1 MKKEDLKLCDVV
13 ELGDG
18 SRYILIK
25 GDFDI
30 NKTVLMNTETGCYL
44 NFDYYR
50 DDLTHGHNSSWD
62 IMKVKHFKYSGD
74 AFRTLG
80 MIKNRSAC
88 PFSWDWERGLEYY
101 NGKLVCVE
109 SSSSVYMTKGKIC
122 KSENGKIYDDEG
134 DLWRM
139 EIKNLEHLHNTTSCR
154 FIELVED

>member
-13 ELGDG
+13 ELGNG
-18 SRYILIK
+18 SKYILIK

-30 NKTVLMNTETGCYL
+30 NKTVLMNTGTGCYL

-50 DDLTHGHNSSWD
+50 DDLTHGYNSSWN
-62 IMKVKHFKYSGD
+62 IMRVKHFKYSGD
-74 AFRTLG
+74 AFRALG
-80 MIKNRSAC
+80 MIKYRSAYS
-88 PFSWDWERGLEYY
+88 FDWDWERGLEYY

-109 SSSSVYMTKGKIC
+109 SSSVNMTKGKIY

-134 DLWRM
+134 GLWRM

>member
-1 MKKEDLKLCDVV
+1 MKKEDLKPCDVV
-13 ELGDG
+13 ELKNGEVKIMLHGIFEDNVVAFMDIKNG
-18 SRYILIK
+18 RYVSF
-25 GDFDI
+25 GEY
-30 NKTVLMNTETGCYL
+30 N
-44 NFDYYR
+44 
-50 DDLTHGHNSSWD
+50 DDLFHKEHQNFD

-101 NGKLVCVE
+101 NGKLVCVK
-109 SSSSVYMTKGKIC
+109 SSSVYMTKGKIY

-139 EIKNLEHLHNTTSCR
+139 EIKNLEHLHNTTSCK

>member
-18 SRYILIK
+18 SKYILIK

-30 NKTVLMNTETGCYL
+30 NKTVLMNTGTGCYL

-50 DDLTHGHNSSWD
+50 DDLTHGYNSSWN

-74 AFRTLG
+74 AFRALG
-80 MIKNRSAC
+80 MIKYRSAYS
-88 PFSWDWERGLEYY
+88 FDWDWERGLEYY

-109 SSSSVYMTKGKIC
+109 SSSVNMTKGKIY
-122 KSENGKIYDDEG
+122 KSENGKNYDDEG
-134 DLWRM
+134 GLWRM

>member
-1 MKKEDLKLCDVV
+1 MKKEDLKVCDVV

-18 SRYILIK
+18 SKYILIK
-25 GDFDI
+25 GDFDR
-30 NKTVLMNTETGCYL
+30 NKTVLMNTGTGCYL

-50 DDLTHGHNSSWD
+50 DDLTHGYNSSWN
-62 IMKVKHFKYSGD
+62 IMKVKRFKYSGE
-74 AFRTLG
+74 AFRALG
-80 MIKNRSAC
+80 MIKNRSAYT
-88 PFSWDWERGLEYY
+88 FDWDWERGLEYW

-109 SSSSVYMTKGKIC
+109 SSSVNMTKGKIY

>member
-18 SRYILIK
+18 SKYILIK

-30 NKTVLMNTETGCYL
+30 NKTVLMNTGTGCYL

-50 DDLTHGHNSSWD
+50 DDLTHGYNSSWN

-74 AFRTLG
+74 AFRALE
-80 MIKNRSAC
+80 MIKYRSAYS
-88 PFSWDWERGLEYY
+88 FDWDWERGLEYY

-109 SSSSVYMTKGKIC
+109 SSSVNMTKGKIY

-139 EIKNLEHLHNTTSCR
+139 EIKNLEHLHNTSSCR

>member
-18 SRYILIK
+18 SKYILIK

-30 NKTVLMNTETGCYL
+30 NKTVLMNIGTGCYL

-50 DDLTHGHNSSWD
+50 DDLTQGYNSSWN

-74 AFRTLG
+74 AFRALG
-80 MIKNRSAC
+80 MIKYRSAYS
-88 PFSWDWERGLEYY
+88 FDWDWERSLEYY

-109 SSSSVYMTKGKIC
+109 SSSVNMTKGKIY

-134 DLWRM
+134 GLWRM

>member
-1 MKKEDLKLCDVV
+1 MKKEDLKPCDVV

-18 SRYILIK
+18 SKYILIK

-30 NKTVLMNTETGCYL
+30 NKTVLMNTGTGCYL

-50 DDLTHGHNSSWD
+50 DDLTHGYNSSWN

-74 AFRTLG
+74 AFRALG
-80 MIKNRSAC
+80 MIKYRSAYS
-88 PFSWDWERGLEYY
+88 FDWDWERSLEYY

-109 SSSSVYMTKGKIC
+109 SSSVNMTKGKIY

-134 DLWRM
+134 GLWRM